1 MDILFVMD
9 PLESVSREADT
20 TFDLMFAA
28 EKRGHNVWWC
38 GPSQLGI
45 IEGHVVAQAKSVS
58 VHRASPHFTF
68 KSERELVLT
77 EIGATFMRKDPPID
91 SLFFQATLLL
101 HMAHEQGAHVF
112 NRPSSLLLANE
123 KLYALNFPRWIPE
136 TVITSSV
143 ADVRKFIAKHGVSI
157 LKPLDGNGGRGIFR
171 TQPGDSN
178 LAPMVETLS
187 NNGRWQILVQR
198 YLPAVERGDKR
209 IILVDGEPL
218 GAINRVAASGEHRSN
233 MHVGGRAE
241 ATDITT
247 REREMCAAL
256 APALRRDGLLFV
268 GIDVIGGFLTEVNV
282 TSPTGVQ
289 EIRTLSGVDISPRV
303 IEHIEAHSVH

>member
-9 PLESVSREADT
+9 PLAGVSRESDT
-20 TFDLMFAA
+20 TFDLMVAA
-28 EKRGHNVWWC
+28 EKRGHSVWWC
-38 GPSQLGI
+38 GPSALGI
-45 IEGHVVAQAKSVS
+45 SEGHVVAHAVCVS
-58 VHRASPHFTF
+58 LKRETPHFSV
-68 KSERELVLT
+68 KQERELVLT

-91 SLFFQATLLL
+91 ALFFQATLLL

-112 NRPSSLLLANE
+112 NRPASLLLANE

-136 TVITSSV
+136 TVITSRLSE
-143 ADVRKFIAKHGVSI
+143 VRAFVSKHGVSI

-178 LAPMVETLS
+178 LAPMVEALS
-187 NNGRWQILVQR
+187 NHGRWQILVQR
-198 YLPAVERGDKR
+198 YLPAVDRGDKR

-218 GAINRVAASGEHRSN
+218 GAINRIAATGEHRSN
-233 MHVGGRAE
+233 LHVGGRAE
-241 ATDITT
+241 AAEISA

-256 APALRRDGLLFV
+256 APSLRRDGLLFV

-289 EIRTLSGVDISPRV
+289 EIRALCGIDISPRV